1 MVSLLELLLWT
12 IVIHIVLA
20 ILVLYSLLITLMI
33 VVVVILHLSSLIL
46 MTVIWIKIL
55 PMSKIILLCGTIV
68 PGLTSS
74 GAIRVWRIHVGGILE
89 IRLLHIIW
97 VASDLLLLII
107 LLLPI
112 RVFVASMIEALL
124 FSSPILVMLLSTWIT
139 ISHELNY

>member
-20 ILVLYSLLITLMI
+20 ILVLYSLLITLI

>member
-20 ILVLYSLLITLMI
+20 ISLITLMK
-33 VVVVILHLSSLIL
+33 VVVIILHLSSLIL

-55 PMSKIILLCGTIV
+55 PMSKIILLGGCGAIV

-74 GAIRVWRIHVGGILE
+74 GAIRVWRIYVGGILE
-89 IRLLHIIW
+89 IRLLNIIW
-97 VASDLLLLII
+97 VAYDGLLLII

-124 FSSPILVMLLSTWIT
+124 FSSPILVMLLSAWIT
-139 ISHELNY
+139 ISHM